1 MKSLFA
7 ALLTVLSFSAFSA
20 LAAPPN
26 VEFTPE
32 QRKQMAEMHSKAAA
46 CLNSNKTMQECRDE
60 MMKNSSAMGMG
71 MGMGRNW
78 GCPMMGTGPQP
89 DTKTKTT
96 K

>member
-1 MKSLFA
+1 MKSLIA
-7 ALLTVLSFSAFSA
+7 TMITILSFSA
-20 LAAPPN
+20 LGAPPSA
-26 VEFTPE
+26 EFTAE

-46 CLNSNKTMQECRDE
+46 CLSSTKTMQECQEE
-60 MMKNSSAMGMG
+60 MMKNSPHMGKGMG
-71 MGMGRNW
+71 MGNRL